1 MSQLWK
7 LTKNDYL
14 KGLVVAVIAAVLT
27 VILQTLQNGLTINWN
42 EVITVA
48 LTAGIG
54 YILKNLAT
62 DESGKLGGKY
72 QL

>member
-7 LTKNDYL
+7 LTKSDYL
-14 KGLVVAVIAAVLT
+14 KGLVVAIIAAVLT
-27 VILQTLQNGLTINWN
+27 VILQTLQNSQQIDWNQVLTTGLI
-42 EVITVA
+42 
-48 LTAGIG
+48 AGLG

>member
-7 LTKNDYL
+7 LTKSDYL
-14 KGLVVAVIAAVLT
+14 KGLVVVIIAAVLT
-27 VILQTLQNGLTINWN
+27 VILQTLQNSQQIDWNQVLTTGLI
-42 EVITVA
+42 
-48 LTAGIG
+48 AGLG

>member
-14 KGLVVAVIAAVLT
+14 KGLVVAIIAAVLT
-27 VILQTLQNGLTINWN
+27 VILQTLQNSQQIDWNQVLTTGLI
-42 EVITVA
+42 
-48 LTAGIG
+48 AGLG

>member
-1 MSQLWK
+1 MSQLWS

>member
-1 MSQLWK
+1 MSQLWS

-27 VILQTLQNGLTINWN
+27 VILQTLQNGLAIDWNQVLTI
-42 EVITVA
+42 A

-62 DESGKLGGKY
+62 DENGKLGGRYK
-72 QL
+72 L